1 MTAHAFNVDFSIE
14 AGIEFFIPGGQ
25 IPNAFLGVK
34 SEGGLVQVFTI
45 SPKMAVCM
53 LSTAHNVGDFFPAIV
68 NGISSLKSEFLDIK

>member
-14 AGIEFFIPGGQ
+14 SRIEFFIPGGQ

-34 SEGGLVQVFTI
+34 SKRGLVQVFTI
-45 SPKMAVCM
+45 SPKMTVCM

-68 NGISSLKSEFLDIK
+68 NGISSLQSEFLDIK